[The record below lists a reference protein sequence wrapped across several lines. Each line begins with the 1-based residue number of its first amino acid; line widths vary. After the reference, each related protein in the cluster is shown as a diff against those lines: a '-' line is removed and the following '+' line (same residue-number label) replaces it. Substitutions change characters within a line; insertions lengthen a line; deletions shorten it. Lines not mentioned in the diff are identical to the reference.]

1 MTLET
6 CFSRS
11 ILQGGLLMPCVTACV
26 QAILEAGRRSLD
38 SGNKA
43 IRIIYPS
50 ATSIE
55 PSALE

>member
-1 MTLET
+1 MLVPRSSLQDALLTL
-6 CFSRS
+6 
-11 ILQGGLLMPCVTACV
+11 CVITCV

>member
-1 MTLET
+1 MLTL
-6 CFSRS
+6 
-11 ILQGGLLMPCVTACV
+11 CVTACV

>member
-1 MTLET
+1 MKKRVGSASLRAAVGV
-6 CFSRS
+6 FRLPASF
-11 ILQGGLLMPCVTACV
+11 
-26 QAILEAGRRSLD
+26 LEAGRRSLD